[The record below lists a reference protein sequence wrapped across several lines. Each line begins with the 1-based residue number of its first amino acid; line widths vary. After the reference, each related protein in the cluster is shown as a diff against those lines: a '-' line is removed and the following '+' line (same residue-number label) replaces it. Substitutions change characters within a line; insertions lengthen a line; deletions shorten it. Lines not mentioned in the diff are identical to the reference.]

1 MLNNLCFS
9 EYPTSP
15 LSAMPMSPFNSD
27 KSVGASLR
35 GRGISSTG
43 LSTFAWCPAICC
55 YRKPKCF
62 LVVLALALISFLSI
76 AIMYNKQC
84 APFIQNC
91 PESLSHR
98 SNGVR
103 HPNPITNLSQGR
115 RIQTELEEEP
125 NPPHSSIA
133 SRQNSLVDE
142 LIRLNKNT
150 GVSVENLINY
160 TSIQQNGMQFKIA
173 QNDVMVFLHIQKT
186 GGTTFER
193 HLVRDIDLEAPCKC
207 IHTSKKRRKKLEFDD
222 YGYRKKWFA
231 GRCDCF
237 RPSTNTN
244 LALTRSSWLFSR
256 YNTGWKCGLHAD
268 WTELTECVDSYLDA
282 EEGVTNRR

>member
-1 MLNNLCFS
+1 
-9 EYPTSP
+9 
-15 LSAMPMSPFNSD
+15 MSPFNSD

-43 LSTFAWCPAICC
+43 FSTFAWCPAICC

-103 HPNPITNLSQGR
+103 HPNPISNLSQGR

-160 TSIQQNGMQFKIA
+160 TSIQQNGIEFKID

-193 HLVRDIDLEAPCKC
+193 HLVQDIDLEAPCTCRK
-207 IHTSKKRRKKLEFDD
+207 KKRKKIVWDAE
-222 YGYRKKWFA
+222 GSSRKWFA
-231 GRCDCF
+231 GGCECF
-237 RPSTNTN
+237 
-244 LALTRSSWLFSR
+244 
-256 YNTGWKCGLHAD
+256 
-268 WTELTECVDSYLDA
+268 
-282 EEGVTNRR
+282 